1 MRDLWQKCDKFLIE
15 FSQGIKIIF
24 KQGNKIKMGI
34 FTKFKLTEVLSTFCY
49 LANMIFINKLQ
60 NLKTINYDNFN
71 KSMYYQIIAWEFSN
85 LLIALNYKSN
95 KLFKKVG

>member
-1 MRDLWQKCDKFLIE
+1 
-15 FSQGIKIIF
+15 
-24 KQGNKIKMGI
+24 MGI
-34 FTKFKLTEVLSTFCY
+34 FTKFKLTEVLSIFCY

>member
-1 MRDLWQKCDKFLIE
+1 
-15 FSQGIKIIF
+15 
-24 KQGNKIKMGI
+24 MGI

>member
-1 MRDLWQKCDKFLIE
+1 
-15 FSQGIKIIF
+15 
-24 KQGNKIKMGI
+24 MGI
-34 FTKFKLTEVLSTFCY
+34 FTKFKLISILT
-49 LANMIFINKLQ
+49 IFSYMTNTISINKLQ

>member
-1 MRDLWQKCDKFLIE
+1 
-15 FSQGIKIIF
+15 
-24 KQGNKIKMGI
+24 MGI
-34 FTKFKLTEVLSTFCY
+34 FTKFKLINLLT
-49 LANMIFINKLQ
+49 IFSNVSNIISINKLQ